1 MVSWLRHQPK
11 RTRIGLD
18 IAASGVRGVQLER
31 SGDSYAVYSAA
42 SHQRQGADA
51 GDIGT
56 EHFLKGEALAAGIQG
71 CLRKATF
78 RGRNAIAALNPPA
91 VEFCTLE
98 LPAAVLVNG
107 KADASNVVR
116 WEMGRL
122 TNEPI
127 DDVETGYWPL
137 PPTKASAQNAIGVAA
152 RRERVSE
159 TLAGCA
165 HAGLRCVGVDTAAA
179 ALARLGTILSPRRS
193 QEVWGVLDIA
203 YDEAR
208 VVLCVGDVPVLVR
221 RAGVGGHVWTRRI
234 ADALQLSVKGAEVQK
249 REHGIALTARGTRRT
264 AEEPPADEVA
274 SILLSAL
281 RSELKSLASEVKR
294 SYEYVLGCYPGRDA
308 ADLMLVGGGAAT
320 RNLPEFLSSLLG
332 IQVRRASDYLG
343 DDACRLCCTGN
354 AGELSLLFSFEAF
367 ASAIGLAIGN

>member
-11 RTRIGLD
+11 QTRIGLD
-18 IAASGVRGVQLER
+18 IAASGVRGVQLVG
-31 SGDSYAVYSAA
+31 SGDSYAVYGAA

-127 DDVETGYWPL
+127 DDVETGDLEP
-137 PPTKASAQNAIGVAA
+137 VA
-152 RRERVSE
+152 EP
-159 TLAGCA
+159 
-165 HAGLRCVGVDTAAA
+165 
-179 ALARLGTILSPRRS
+179 LSPAKLRAGSAVAGRLDLCACKFAGRYKISKRIMLTLFFHKRLKSCINEVFEVFMVIASPFSFS
-193 QEVWGVLDIA
+193 QEYHPNV
-203 YDEAR
+203 E
-208 VVLCVGDVPVLVR
+208 C
-221 RAGVGGHVWTRRI
+221 
-234 ADALQLSVKGAEVQK
+234 K
-249 REHGIALTARGTRRT
+249 
-264 AEEPPADEVA
+264 
-274 SILLSAL
+274 
-281 RSELKSLASEVKR
+281 
-294 SYEYVLGCYPGRDA
+294 
-308 ADLMLVGGGAAT
+308 
-320 RNLPEFLSSLLG
+320 
-332 IQVRRASDYLG
+332 
-343 DDACRLCCTGN
+343 
-354 AGELSLLFSFEAF
+354 
-367 ASAIGLAIGN
+367 